1 MVKKRKKIVFKFHSI
16 LQTLLKMESFELDE
30 EKISLEGAV
39 QRVDKAKNTDIAQRL
54 FSGEENIS
62 TGVVVLINGKSIG
75 RFNGEKTILASGDI
89 IDILPPGTG
98 G

>member
-1 MVKKRKKIVFKFHSI
+1 M
-16 LQTLLKMESFELDE
+16 QTLLKMESFELDE

-39 QRVDKAKNTDIAQRL
+39 QRVDKAKNTDITQRL

-62 TGVVVLINGKSIG
+62 TGVVVLINGKSIDK
-75 RFNGEKTILASGDI
+75 FCCDKTTLASGDI